1 MRLDE
6 AITEARRSGQE
17 SVSKV
22 SGRLAH
28 PVNDP
33 LWRWHAEDI
42 LATDWE
48 VVRRPLEVWLCNR
61 TGNGS
66 LKECVRPSEGSHNQR
81 LFREVL

>member
-1 MRLDE
+1 MRLDQ
-6 AITEARRSGQE
+6 AIRAAQDVGSTELTRGDDLNILYSTRGGFME
-17 SVSKV
+17 K
-22 SGRLAH
+22 
-28 PVNDP
+28 
-33 LWRWHAEDI
+33 DI

-48 VVRRPLEVWLCNR
+48 VVRPKPLEVWLCNR